1 MVDYGRAAVDTTG
14 RISGGRHRKSE
25 ISCFHPGCTDPADEK
40 ANDEK
45 FGAFVAFCEDHVDEW
60 RDTEHID
67 FDPYTE
73 PKP

>member
-1 MVDYGRAAVDTTG
+1 M
-14 RISGGRHRKSE
+14 SE

-40 ANDEK
+40 AHDEK